1 MIQSSSSETL
11 LKERPAWGARAVLED
26 TLAAVKPLQLYIH
39 YCSEP
44 SIETDWIDAPS
55 LAMPTSAPLA
65 DLMARFQSHG
75 FAPSR
80 RAAAASLLLRFGW
93 AGGFA
98 ISSYLICGRV
108 PNLQDYGL
116 NFAPKTMLRG
126 LWVRRAQ
133 FSCRPGDRLTAAPD
147 WRESV
152 DDETLR
158 ARLLESLI
166 AFTEPVVESQHQWS
180 RFSRHA
186 LWSMAT
192 SSWAA
197 QFSSVARQLGD
208 VERGTREAQALFAL
222 ADAEIV
228 RSAPE
233 LYEVREDQMVCTCQK
248 RAACCLY
255 FKSPGRNFCASCPI
269 LTKEDRLARN
279 RSWVRAQKP
288 V

>member
-1 MIQSSSSETL
+1 MVQPSPAASH
-11 LKERPAWGARAVLED
+11 ERLDPRAVLED

-39 YCSEP
+39 YCAEP
-44 SIETDWIDAPS
+44 TIQTDWIDAPS
-55 LAMPTSAPLA
+55 LASPTSEPLA

-80 RAAAASLLLRFGW
+80 KAAAASLLLRFGW

-108 PNLQDYGL
+108 PLLQDYGL

-126 LWVRRAQ
+126 LWIRRAQ
-133 FSCRPGDRLTAAPD
+133 FACRSGDALTGAPD
-147 WRESV
+147 WSESA
-152 DDETLR
+152 DGEGLR
-158 ARLLESLI
+158 LRLLESLI
-166 AFTEPVVESQHQWS
+166 AFTEPVVRSQHEWS

-186 LWSMAT
+186 LWAMAT

-197 QFSSVARQLGD
+197 QFASVARQLGD
-208 VERGTREAQALFAL
+208 AERGTREAQAMFAL
-222 ADAEIV
+222 APPELA
-228 RSAPE
+228 RTAPE
-233 LYEVREDQMVCTCQK
+233 LYEVREEQMVCTCQK

-269 LTKEDRLARN
+269 LPKEERLARN
-279 RSWVRAQKP
+279 RSWVRAQRP